1 MLTSARTIARDR
13 FGSSLKPMLVMLASV
28 GLVFGG
34 LYGFNTF
41 RSIMIGKFLASM
53 ANPPQTVSVTTA
65 KLEEWRPTL
74 AAIGTFRAVSGAD
87 LALEASGVVE
97 KISFK
102 SGEDVAAGQILL
114 ELRKDTD
121 NARLESLKATA
132 ELNEI
137 NLRRDQAQ
145 LKLKAVSQATV
156 DSDLANLRSAKAE
169 VAQQEAVIAQKTLR
183 APFAGRLGI
192 RSVDIGQ
199 YLSAG
204 TTVVTLQAIDVLY
217 LDFVLPQQN
226 LNGLDVGQGV
236 TASVDAY
243 PGQSFGGQI
252 TAINSKVD
260 QGSRNVQI
268 RATFPNPD
276 RKLRPGMFAS
286 VSISVGKPERLVT
299 VPQTAIVHAPYGASV
314 FLAQKNASAKEAG
327 NGESGGLVARQSF
340 VQLGAT
346 RGDEI
351 AVVEGLKAGEVVVTA
366 GQMKLRND
374 VPLKISSTPQPP
386 VDPNPKPVDR

>member
-1 MLTSARTIARDR
+1 MLNRIISKDR
-13 FGSSLKPMLVMLASV
+13 VEPSLRPMLIMLASV
-28 GLVFGG
+28 AVIFGG
-34 LYGFNTF
+34 LYGFTVF
-41 RSIMIGKFLASM
+41 RSMMIARFLASM
-53 ANPPQTVSVTTA
+53 ANPPQTVAIATA

-74 AAIGTFRAVSGAD
+74 SAIGTLRAVSGAD
-87 LALEASGVVE
+87 LALEVSGVVE
-97 KISFK
+97 KILFR
-102 SGEDVAAGQILL
+102 SGEDVGAGQVLL

-121 NARLESLKATA
+121 RSRLESLKATA

-156 DSDLANLRSAKAE
+156 DSDLANLRSAKAD

-204 TTVVTLQAIDVLY
+204 TVVVTLQALDELF

-226 LNGLDVGQGV
+226 LNGLAVGQS
-236 TASVDAY
+236 ASATVDAY
-243 PGQSFGGQI
+243 PGQRFVGRI
-252 TAINSKVD
+252 AAINAKVD
-260 QGSRNVQI
+260 QASRNVQL
-268 RATFPNPD
+268 RASFANAD
-276 RKLRPGMFAS
+276 HKLRPGMFAS
-286 VSISVGKPERLVT
+286 VEVAIGKAERLVT

-314 FLAQKNASAKEAG
+314 FLAQNDPPTGKDAA
-327 NGESGGLVARQSF
+327 SGGPVARQTF
-340 VQLGAT
+340 VRLGAT

-351 AVVEGLKAGEVVVTA
+351 AVIEGLKAGALVVTA
-366 GQMKLRND
+366 GQMKLRNGA
-374 VPLKISSTPQPP
+374 PLKISDAPKPS
-386 VDPNPKPVDR
+386 VDPDPKPVDR

>member
-1 MLTSARTIARDR
+1 MLI
-13 FGSSLKPMLVMLASV
+13 MLASV
-28 GLVFGG
+28 GLVFAG
-34 LYGFNTF
+34 LYGFITF
-41 RSIMIGKFLASM
+41 RSIMIGRFLASM

-97 KISFK
+97 KILFK

-192 RSVDIGQ
+192 RSVDVGQ
-199 YLSAG
+199 YMSAG
-204 TTVVTLQAIDVLY
+204 TVVVTLQAIDILY

-226 LNGLDVGQGV
+226 LNGLDVGQ
-236 TASVDAY
+236 SVSAAIDAY
-243 PGQSFGGQI
+243 PGQSFVGQI

-260 QGSRNVQI
+260 QASRNVQI

-286 VSISVGKPERLVT
+286 VSISVGKSERLVT

-314 FLAQKNASAKEAG
+314 FLAQKNASGGEAANAEG
-327 NGESGGLVARQSF
+327 GGLVARQSF

-374 VPLKISSTPQPP
+374 VPLKISSTPHPP
-386 VDPNPKPVDR
+386 VNPDPKPVDR

>member
-1 MLTSARTIARDR
+1 MLTSTRTIAKDR
-13 FGSSLKPMLVMLASV
+13 LGSSLKPMLIMLASV
-28 GLVFGG
+28 GLVFAG
-34 LYGFNTF
+34 LYGFNAF
-41 RSIMIGKFLASM
+41 RSIMIGRFLASM

-97 KISFK
+97 KILFK

-121 NARLESLKATA
+121 KARLESLKATA

-192 RSVDIGQ
+192 RSVDVGQ

-204 TTVVTLQAIDVLY
+204 AVVVTLQAIDILY

-226 LNGLDVGQGV
+226 LNGLDVGQSV
-236 TASVDAY
+236 SASIDAY
-243 PGQSFGGQI
+243 PGQTFAGQI

-260 QGSRNVQI
+260 QASRNVQI

-276 RKLRPGMFAS
+276 RKLRPGMFAA
-286 VSISVGKPERLVT
+286 VSIAVGKAEKLVT

-314 FLAQKNASAKEAG
+314 FLAQKDSSKGEAANAE
-327 NGESGGLVARQSF
+327 GGLVARQSF

-346 RGDEI
+346 RGDQI

-366 GQMKLRND
+366 GQMKLRNG

-386 VDPNPKPVDR
+386 VNPDPKPIDR

>member
-1 MLTSARTIARDR
+1 MLTSTRTIAKDR
-13 FGSSLKPMLVMLASV
+13 LGSSLKPMLIMLASV
-28 GLVFGG
+28 GLVFAG
-34 LYGFNTF
+34 LYGFITF
-41 RSIMIGKFLASM
+41 RSIMIGRFLASM

-97 KISFK
+97 KILFK

-192 RSVDIGQ
+192 RSVDVGQ
-199 YLSAG
+199 YMSAG
-204 TTVVTLQAIDVLY
+204 TVVVTLQAIDILY

-226 LNGLDVGQGV
+226 LNGLDVGQ
-236 TASVDAY
+236 SVSAAIDAY
-243 PGQSFGGQI
+243 PGQSFVGQI

-260 QGSRNVQI
+260 QASRNVQI

-286 VSISVGKPERLVT
+286 VSISVGKSERLVT

-314 FLAQKNASAKEAG
+314 FLAQKNASGGEAANAEG
-327 NGESGGLVARQSF
+327 GGLVARQSF

-374 VPLKISSTPQPP
+374 VPLKISSTPHPP
-386 VDPNPKPVDR
+386 VNPDPKPVDR

>member
-1 MLTSARTIARDR
+1 MLTSARTIAKDR
-13 FGSSLKPMLVMLASV
+13 FGSSLKPMLIMLASV
-28 GLVFGG
+28 GLVFAG
-34 LYGFNTF
+34 LYGFNAF
-41 RSIMIGKFLASM
+41 RSIMIGRFLASM

-97 KISFK
+97 KILFK

-204 TTVVTLQAIDVLY
+204 ATVVTLQAIDALY

-243 PGQSFGGQI
+243 SGQTFAGKI

-286 VSISVGKPERLVT
+286 VSIAVGKPEQLVT

-314 FLAQKNASAKEAG
+314 FLAQKNASAGEAG

-374 VPLKISSTPQPP
+374 VPLKISNTPQPP
-386 VDPNPKPVDR
+386 VNPDPKPIDR

>member
-1 MLTSARTIARDR
+1 MLTSARTIAKDR
-13 FGSSLKPMLVMLASV
+13 FGSSLKPMLIMLASV
-28 GLVFGG
+28 GLVFAG
-34 LYGFNTF
+34 LYGFNAF
-41 RSIMIGKFLASM
+41 RSIMIGRFLASM

-97 KISFK
+97 KILFK

-204 TTVVTLQAIDVLY
+204 ATVVTLQAIDALY

-243 PGQSFGGQI
+243 SGQTFAGKI

-286 VSISVGKPERLVT
+286 VSIAVGKPEQLVT

-314 FLAQKNASAKEAG
+314 FLAQKNASAGEAA

-374 VPLKISSTPQPP
+374 VPLKISNTPQPP
-386 VDPNPKPVDR
+386 VNPDPKPIDR